1 MCLSLLLNRDKA
13 QAYPSQHLQ
22 HTVVISVQ
30 SVNLTNIQ
38 GAACA
43 GYSGTQRNTIIGST
57 VTFSFL
63 LCEDWRTF
71 QLHPWIRLPQVTS
84 SPPTLWLFFLE
95 NSLPYFPVFP
105 FLFFSLTQFLTCGYC
120 SSSLLPT
127 PLLEER
133 VSPLFGPG
141 SFADWTDLTLT
152 CGEAQKRKVRMEIRS
167 SAQRERS
174 TSWFQHLLV

>member
-84 SPPTLWLFFLE
+84 SPPTPLTFLPGKLPPLFPCLPISFLFDDPVPNLWL
-95 NSLPYFPVFP
+95 
-105 FLFFSLTQFLTCGYC
+105 LFIQPPTYPAPGGKSFS
-120 SSSLLPT
+120 
-127 PLLEER
+127 
-133 VSPLFGPG
+133 
-141 SFADWTDLTLT
+141 SFW
-152 CGEAQKRKVRMEIRS
+152 
-167 SAQRERS
+167 
-174 TSWFQHLLV
+174 SW